1 GDDSLHSSVGG
12 RELNGMQIATSTS
25 NNNNNNDSMMVTE
38 HQMAKLMEED
48 MGSAMNPMPSTLN
61 HPFLASNGGVVAA
74 TTAEGVG
81 DGPSSPSLSVLI
93 VQSAMIGNG
102 IGDASSV
109 KDAASVSK
117 P

>member
-1 GDDSLHSSVGG
+1 
-12 RELNGMQIATSTS
+12 MQITTSTS

-74 TTAEGVG
+74 TTAEGVAG
-81 DGPSSPSLSVLI
+81 GPSSPSLSVLT
-93 VQSAMIGNG
+93 VQLATMGNG
-102 IGDASSV
+102 GRDASFV
-109 KDAASVSK
+109 KDATFISK
-117 P
+117 S